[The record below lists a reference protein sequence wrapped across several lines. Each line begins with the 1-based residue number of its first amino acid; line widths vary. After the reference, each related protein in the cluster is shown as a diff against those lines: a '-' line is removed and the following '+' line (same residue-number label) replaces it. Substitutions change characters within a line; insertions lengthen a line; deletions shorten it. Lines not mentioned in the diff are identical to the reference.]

1 MGKSHK
7 KQEIIMEVNQVEF
20 RATIEGLHVT
30 MLFTDLKMMIDLM
43 GTKLKLKPQEPN
55 EIPL

>member
-7 KQEIIMEVNQVEF
+7 KHGIVLQINHVELP
-20 RATIEGLHVT
+20 ATIEGLHVT
-30 MLFTDLKMMIDLM
+30 MLFTDFKMITDLM
-43 GTKLKLKPQEPN
+43 GAKLKLKPQEPN

>member
-7 KQEIIMEVNQVEF
+7 KHGIILQINHVELP
-20 RATIEGLHVT
+20 ATIEGLHVT
-30 MLFTDLKMMIDLM
+30 MLFTDLKMLIDLM
-43 GTKLKLKPQEPN
+43 GTKLKLKSQEPN